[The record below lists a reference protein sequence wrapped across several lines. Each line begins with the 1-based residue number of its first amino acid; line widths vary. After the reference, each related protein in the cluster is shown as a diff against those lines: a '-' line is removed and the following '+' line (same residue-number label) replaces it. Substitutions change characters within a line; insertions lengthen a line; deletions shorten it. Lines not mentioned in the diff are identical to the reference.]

1 MTRIETI
8 ARPTGRRRS
17 RAADAGGG
25 LLPSKPSSIV
35 ILLACCCLL
44 LSSSVLAGEPTI
56 PRSTNR
62 YSDYNR
68 QSSPT
73 GSGASSSSS
82 SVGSISSSF
91 SPHDYQPPW
100 NPSPKIDPHGFL
112 ADLYPR
118 SPGDWEH
125 LANIRGKYGPR
136 QRSYPRN
143 LLTTPVEI
151 RQVPGDGNCLF
162 HSIAACLHQAANGTH
177 LPMDSHERILELRCK
192 SLELR
197 NAAVDVLQNL
207 SGKGRRKLFLQGD
220 EYLEA
225 RELLAAA
232 AAQFELEGEEYC
244 ELMRK
249 ESYWGGGPEIVAL
262 CNHLQRPIHI
272 YEVVPTSSQKNNKKI
287 DQTYDEEDDIANNE
301 KFAKSTCNQ
310 FTLRR
315 MACFGS
321 PKYDR
326 KEPLHILSADSRFPD
341 VEPKRIRRVGNH
353 FLALFP
359 VTRSSNGGLSFRK
372 HALIRGGSRIVLP
385 PPVMEEKPKKE
396 TSKWF
401 GGQGSWA
408 KQ

>member
-1 MTRIETI
+1 MCSQVVVEMTRIETI

-17 RAADAGGG
+17 RVATNAGGG
-25 LLPSKPSSIV
+25 LLSAPSSSRA

-197 NAAVDVLQNL
+197 NTAVDVLQNL

-262 CNHLQRPIHI
+262 CNHLQRPIH
-272 YEVVPTSSQKNNKKI
+272 
-287 DQTYDEEDDIANNE
+287 
-301 KFAKSTCNQ
+301 
-310 FTLRR
+310 
-315 MACFGS
+315 M
-321 PKYDR
+321 
-326 KEPLHILSADSRFPD
+326 
-341 VEPKRIRRVGNH
+341 
-353 FLALFP
+353 
-359 VTRSSNGGLSFRK
+359 
-372 HALIRGGSRIVLP
+372 
-385 PPVMEEKPKKE
+385 
-396 TSKWF
+396 
-401 GGQGSWA
+401 
-408 KQ
+408 

>member
-1 MTRIETI
+1 MTTISPVTTSDSALKTPVEIKDKGTIPYHRSWTWASAMSPPSPTQKEKEQNTLTTTICELCSQVVVVEMTRIETI

-25 LLPSKPSSIV
+25 LLSAPSSIA
-35 ILLACCCLL
+35 ILLVCCCCLL

-73 GSGASSSSS
+73 GSGASSSS

-262 CNHLQRPIHI
+262 CNHLQRPIH
-272 YEVVPTSSQKNNKKI
+272 
-287 DQTYDEEDDIANNE
+287 
-301 KFAKSTCNQ
+301 
-310 FTLRR
+310 
-315 MACFGS
+315 M
-321 PKYDR
+321 
-326 KEPLHILSADSRFPD
+326 
-341 VEPKRIRRVGNH
+341 
-353 FLALFP
+353 
-359 VTRSSNGGLSFRK
+359 
-372 HALIRGGSRIVLP
+372 
-385 PPVMEEKPKKE
+385 
-396 TSKWF
+396 
-401 GGQGSWA
+401 
-408 KQ
+408 